1 MASGQP
7 RKRAGERAT
16 PSARKSR
23 DFFPSPVLAR
33 AGMATLARWHPPPPA
48 AAPTA
53 RLLYHRPAAFAL
65 RRRSRRS
72 ATVVTPRAFG
82 RADFDGFVRRAWQGA
97 NAGAERLAFE
107 ARQAA
112 KRLDGRY
119 SISRRLAEA
128 ARAARE
134 RAVEIDAELGI
145 GRRWRSFTV
154 DFSRNWPR
162 VPIRYTFS
170 PFLAIYST
178 LRALIFA

>member
-1 MASGQP
+1 
-7 RKRAGERAT
+7 
-16 PSARKSR
+16 
-23 DFFPSPVLAR
+23 
-33 AGMATLARWHPPPPA
+33 MATQARWHAPPPA

-53 RLLYHRPAAFAL
+53 SLLSPRPAASAPRIRP
-65 RRRSRRS
+65 RRA

-145 GRRWRSFTV
+145 GRRWRSFSV

-162 VPIRYTFS
+162 VPIRCTPS

-178 LRALIFA
+178 LRALISA